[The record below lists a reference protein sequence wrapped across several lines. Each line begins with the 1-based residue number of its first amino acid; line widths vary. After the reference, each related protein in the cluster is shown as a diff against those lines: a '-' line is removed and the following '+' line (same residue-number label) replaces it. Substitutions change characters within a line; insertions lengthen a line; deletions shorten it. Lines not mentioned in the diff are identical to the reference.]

1 MIGFCILSS
10 GSKGNATYIESPQT
24 KLLLDCG
31 INYKQ
36 LTLKLKEIERSPDDI
51 DAILVSHEHSDHI
64 KGIEKLAKDHDI
76 PIFANSG
83 TIKEMLKEFS
93 TRPRF
98 KVFTTGETFEYKD
111 MVIRPFSI
119 QHDTVDPV
127 AFTIEMEGIKLG
139 FCTDLGFATSYTE
152 QELKG
157 CNYLVLEANHE
168 VDLVHASSRPAVYK
182 ERVLSRMGHLSN
194 DQCADLLARIYHEG
208 LEEVFLA
215 HLSEECNQPDI
226 ALSKIATYLKQRAI
240 DLPLSIAHQ
249 HQITPSL
256 NLMGRIIPS

>member
-10 GSKGNATYIESPQT
+10 GSKGNATYIESPQA

-36 LTLKLKEIERSPDDI
+36 LRLKLEEIERSPSDI
-51 DAILVSHEHSDHI
+51 DAILVSHEHGDHI

-76 PIFANSG
+76 PIFANSA

-93 TRPRF
+93 FRPRF

-111 MVIRPFSI
+111 MIIHPFSI

-127 AFTIEMEGIKLG
+127 AFTIEMMGLKFG

-168 VDLVHASSRPAVYK
+168 VAFVHASSRPSVYK
-182 ERVLSRMGHLSN
+182 ERVLSRLGHLSN
-194 DQCADLLARIYHEG
+194 DQCADLLAKIYHGE

-215 HLSEECNQPDI
+215 HLSEECNHPDV
-226 ALSKIATYLKQRAI
+226 ALTKIKNHLEGCGIKVK
-240 DLPLSIAHQ
+240 LSVALQ
-249 HQITPSL
+249 HQISKIVGL
-256 NLMGRIIPS
+256 YRK